1 MCSLPGSNFLLDG
14 PLAPNHHPRMY
25 DLTAMYQHRATLLNG
40 WSFDVAAGVGWTARD
55 AWWALT
61 RDPLIWG
68 EYLPRATALVLA
80 VGGMDALPAAIPT
93 YLRQGIAYIRPG
105 WVRRKVRA
113 AYLEVSPRI
122 IAATGGYSSAPGVRL
137 HSPPCR

>member
-1 MCSLPGSNFLLDG
+1 MDG
-14 PLAPNHHPRMY
+14 
-25 DLTAMYQHRATLLNG
+25 
-40 WSFDVAAGVGWTARD
+40 ARD

-68 EYLPRATALVLA
+68 VSAAGDRLVPGGGRNGRAAGCDSDVS
-80 VGGMDALPAAIPT
+80 AA
-93 YLRQGIAYIRPG
+93 GIAYIRPG

-122 IAATGGYSSAPGVRL
+122 IAATGGPFRQLPQNATDHCLSRIVRAIAHLVSAVADHR
-137 HSPPCR
+137 R